1 MPYCLIALL
10 PYCLIALLAISLV
23 ACKGSG
29 GGSSSNSS
37 TTTPTINTTPLEG
50 TWSASETAGTATATM
65 KFTFTGSNVV
75 LSMITTDTNPPT
87 GTPAMTTIAI
97 SGTFRVDNGNL
108 YAKFTTI
115 TYCDSD
121 DPTPVT
127 ITTTPSSAP
136 VIVDS
141 NEHLLG
147 AYAIN
152 GNILTLSD
160 SSDPSADPLTFTK
173 L

>member
-1 MPYCLIALL
+1 MKKLIILS
-10 PYCLIALLAISLV
+10 LIITSLFVIS
-23 ACKGSG
+23 CKGSG
-29 GGSSSNSS
+29 GGDSGSS
-37 TTTPTINTTPLEG
+37 TTTTTTPATTPLEG
-50 TWSASETAGTATATM
+50 TWSASETAGTATTTM

-160 SSDPSADPLTFTK
+160 SSDPSAGSLTFTK
-173 L
+173 Q